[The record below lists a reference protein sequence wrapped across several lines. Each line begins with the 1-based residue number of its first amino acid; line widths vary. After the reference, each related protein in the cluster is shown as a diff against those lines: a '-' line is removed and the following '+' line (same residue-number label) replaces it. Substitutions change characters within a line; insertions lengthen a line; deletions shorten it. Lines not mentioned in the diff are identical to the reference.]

1 MEDAWSGLFLIC
13 SSNPSAYLQC
23 VLRIHK
29 ETFRSKTTICKPS
42 IHTGEENKPLMFCTT
57 VSWIRRS
64 FTSFSRETQNFVS
77 ENPTEGMD
85 DACSGLFLI
94 CSSNPSAY
102 LRCEFRVYTQ
112 LFCSKTRHQRCDPRF
127 AFRVLGFGFRRQDF
141 EIQGLGIS
149 GGSLSLY
156 TQVHSVMYD
165 SGSVPE

>member
-29 ETFRSKTTICKPS
+29 ETFRSKTTVCKPS
-42 IHTGEENKPLMFCTT
+42 IHTGEENKPLIFCTT

-64 FTSFSRETQNFVS
+64 FTSFSRETQNFVF

-94 CSSNPSAY
+94 CSSNPSVD
-102 LRCEFRVYTQ
+102 L
-112 LFCSKTRHQRCDPRF
+112 
-127 AFRVLGFGFRRQDF
+127 
-141 EIQGLGIS
+141 
-149 GGSLSLY
+149 
-156 TQVHSVMYD
+156 HSVETVMRVVHLSRHKWPGGVVNYCYLLTLQHFHYNI
-165 SGSVPE
+165 SFTSLVRISMCIR